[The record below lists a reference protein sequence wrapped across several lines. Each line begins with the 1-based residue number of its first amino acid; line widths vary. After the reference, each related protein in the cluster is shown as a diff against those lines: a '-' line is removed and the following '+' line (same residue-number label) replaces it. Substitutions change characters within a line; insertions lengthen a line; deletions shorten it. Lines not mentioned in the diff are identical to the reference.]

1 MVELRAV
8 RGLHWCPWPH
18 TMCGNGGPLTTLRLL
33 LVLAVAVLTAGCDLI
48 VDIFQAGLVVGVI
61 MVALLLMV
69 VFWIAR
75 KLRGR

>member
-1 MVELRAV
+1 
-8 RGLHWCPWPH
+8 
-18 TMCGNGGPLTTLRLL
+18 MCGNGGPLTTLRLL

>member
-1 MVELRAV
+1 M
-8 RGLHWCPWPH
+8 RGS
-18 TMCGNGGPLTTLRLL
+18 GGPLTTLRLL
-33 LVLAVAVLTAGCDLI
+33 LVLAVAVVTASCGLI